1 MTQSITF
8 GGAAACAGLG
18 GIAIGIHP
26 IVTQSVTLG
35 VGIACRL
42 IVTVQ
47 DLIHLGIGEY
57 GISILLSLAVDVLTP
72 DVARVGNSIFALTH
86 GAALTQQISHFAA
99 GELLSGLTHH
109 IGNGAI
115 SVVSDRIRTANC
127 AVIVAVS
134 DGATAKLAHHAADIG
149 VAADGAAVIAVGHG
163 AIAIIAHHA
172 ANIGTAADAAGVIA
186 VGHSAIVTI
195 AHHAADSETVA
206 DAAAVTAARDGTTV
220 VIIACH
226 AADSE
231 TAAAADA
238 AAVIAA
244 RDGTKVIFAHNAAD
258 IITCA
263 ADAATVM
270 ATHDG
275 AIVIIARHAADIGS
289 AADADAVMAAR
300 DGTTFV
306 ISCHATDAIACG
318 GDDAAVIATH
328 NGAEVIAHHA
338 ADIGSAADV
347 GILDAHILNYTA
359 VTDIAKQ
366 ANIACSTVVEVQA
379 ADGLAVTVKG
389 AGVLDFLIA
398 HGGPGAEL
406 ALIQSSVFCQDVFID
421 EDVFHELTVDGSVS
435 AVDLLSKPVQLTGI
449 TDLVGIAFRA
459 AAGGRLIDL
468 ATAIQE
474 AVGIGFCGM
483 VVGVQF
489 AVGGLAQIADL
500 SIDTGGSPL
509 TAGASLR
516 GRITTK
522 GASHFMGSVTL
533 GGISEGVIYRTV
545 DTQNLNGLEGEAVPI
560 HPIGDLVG
568 MVVSQKEVDVGG
580 VSIREHIRTK
590 DNDPFCQPGQGVQ
603 GGTAVKYLI
612 THLGQVFTNGHIL

>member
-1 MTQSITF
+1 M
-8 GGAAACAGLG
+8 
-18 GIAIGIHP
+18 
-26 IVTQSVTLG
+26 
-35 VGIACRL
+35 
-42 IVTVQ
+42 
-47 DLIHLGIGEY
+47 
-57 GISILLSLAVDVLTP
+57 
-72 DVARVGNSIFALTH
+72 
-86 GAALTQQISHFAA
+86 
-99 GELLSGLTHH
+99 
-109 IGNGAI
+109 
-115 SVVSDRIRTANC
+115 
-127 AVIVAVS
+127 
-134 DGATAKLAHHAADIG
+134 AHHAADIG

-289 AADADAVMAAR
+289 AADAAGVIAVGHGAIAIIAHHAADIGSAADADAVMAAR

-379 ADGLAVTVKG
+379 ADGLAVAVKG
-389 AGVLDFLIA
+389 AGVSVSIAA

-406 ALIQSSVFCQDVFID
+406 TLIQGTVLSQDVFID

-545 DTQNLNGLEGEAVPI
+545 GTQNLNGLEGEAVPI